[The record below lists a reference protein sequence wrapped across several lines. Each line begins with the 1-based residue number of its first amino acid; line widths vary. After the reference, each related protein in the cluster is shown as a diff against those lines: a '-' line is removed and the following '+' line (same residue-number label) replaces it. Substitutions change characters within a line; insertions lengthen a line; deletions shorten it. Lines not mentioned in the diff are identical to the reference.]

1 MSIHVDEMNT
11 EVIAEAPGALAG
23 SDAAP
28 PPERDEELARIRFAL
43 ACAGRLAQRLAAEG
57 GDD

>member
-1 MSIHVDEMNT
+1 MSIHVDEMHT
-11 EVIAEAPGALAG
+11 EVIADAPGALAG

-28 PPERDEELARIRFAL
+28 PPERDEDVARIRFAL
-43 ACAGRLAQRLAAEG
+43 ACADRLARRLAAEG

>member
-1 MSIHVDEMNT
+1 MTIHVDEMNT
-11 EVIAEAPGALAG
+11 EVIADAPGALAG

-28 PPERDEELARIRFAL
+28 PADHDEDVARIRFAL
-43 ACAGRLAQRLAAEG
+43 ACASRLAHRLAAEG